1 MKGAAA
7 LIHFAT
13 GGEGVLRRGGE
24 QVAAVLSLEATGS
37 LKVE

>member
-24 QVAAVLSLEATGS
+24 QAVAVLGLEATGS